1 MDTKVN
7 YAAVGAFVL
16 MLGVALLAGI
26 LWLSVGFGHKK
37 EIQMYLAIVN
47 ESVAGLNVD
56 APVKYL
62 GVTVGKVKSIQLNPA
77 QPEQVVLQFAIEKST
92 PIKLDTVAVLK
103 TQGLTGIAYVELS
116 GSTAASPYL
125 QVRGDSPYPIIG
137 TKPSLSTRLENV
149 LTTVLANLDRTSAN
163 VNAMFSDEN
172 RLEVKKILANSSLL
186 IGSLADQRNEV
197 HRLIHS
203 ATMTADTAARIA
215 PQIEPVLVRI
225 SNASDALEK
234 MADEAKLASK
244 SAKQAMQGLDGGIHQ
259 ITDETLP
266 ELERLLVEL
275 NALSAS
281 VKRLSDQTQ
290 RNPASLLR
298 GRQTS
303 PLGPGERVK
312 P

>member
-16 MLGVALLAGI
+16 LLGVALLAGI
-26 LWLSVGFGHKK
+26 LWLAVGFGHKK
-37 EIQMYLAIVN
+37 EIQTYMAIVN
-47 ESVAGLNVD
+47 ESVAGLNMD

-77 QPEQVVLQFAIEKST
+77 QPEQVVLLFAIEKST
-92 PIKLDTVAVLK
+92 PIKVDTVAVLK

-116 GSTAASPYL
+116 GSTADSAVL
-125 QVRGDSPYPIIG
+125 QGHGDNPYPIIG

-172 RLEVKKILANSSLL
+172 RLEVTKILANSSLFMAT
-186 IGSLADQRNEV
+186 LAEQRHELQ
-197 HRLIHS
+197 RFMHS
-203 ATMTADTAARIA
+203 AAMTADTAARIA
-215 PQIEPVLVRI
+215 PQVEPVLARI
-225 SNASDALEK
+225 SSASDAVQK
-234 MADEAKLASK
+234 MADEAKLASTG
-244 SAKQAMQGLDGGIHQ
+244 AKQAMQGLDGGIKQ
-259 ITDETLP
+259 LTDETLP

-275 NALSAS
+275 NVLAAS
-281 VKRLSDQTQ
+281 LKHLSDQTA

-298 GRQTS
+298 GRQTA
-303 PLGPGERVK
+303 PLGPGEKTK